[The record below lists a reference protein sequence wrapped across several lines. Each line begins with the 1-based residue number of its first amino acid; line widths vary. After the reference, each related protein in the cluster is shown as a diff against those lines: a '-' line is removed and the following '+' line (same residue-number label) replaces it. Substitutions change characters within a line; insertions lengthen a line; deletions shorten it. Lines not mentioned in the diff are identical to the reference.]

1 MGINDMKIY
10 SSRVSPGFYV
20 DGISNIPDDAQEIS
34 VELWRE
40 LLEGQ
45 AEGKIIDFTNVPP
58 ALVEYV
64 KTPEDEAA
72 EAESK
77 KAELRLIADTAIA
90 PLEDAVELGIAT
102 DGEQTRLSE
111 WRKFRVMLN
120 RVNTSQAPDISWPVL
135 PDN

>member
-1 MGINDMKIY
+1 MKIY
-10 SSRVSPGFYV
+10 SSRLYPGFYV
-20 DGISNIPDDAQEIS
+20 DDISNIPDDAQEIS

-45 AEGKIIDFTNVPP
+45 AEGKIIDFTSVPP
-58 ALVEYV
+58 SLVIYAR
-64 KTPEDEAA
+64 TPEDEAA

-102 DGEQTRLSE
+102 DGEQVRLNE

-120 RVNTSQAPDISWPVL
+120 RVNTSQAPDISWPEL
-135 PDN
+135 PED

>member
-1 MGINDMKIY
+1 MKIY

-58 ALVEYV
+58 AMVEYV

-77 KAELRLIADTAIA
+77 KRSYDL
-90 PLEDAVELGIAT
+90 
-102 DGEQTRLSE
+102 
-111 WRKFRVMLN
+111 
-120 RVNTSQAPDISWPVL
+120 
-135 PDN
+135 